1 MWIMNKEWSVFY
13 QEVMLMIKR
22 IFLFFLVTFANN
34 VDIFLNKTGVG
45 SGSAKCNIVSTTS
58 ANTAV

>member
-1 MWIMNKEWSVFY
+1 MKN
-13 QEVMLMIKR
+13 
-22 IFLFFLVTFANN
+22 FFLSFANN
-34 VDIFLNKTGVG
+34 VDNCLNKIGVG